1 MNPRSP
7 SLRTISYGNDLVL
20 SRCSATGATSC
31 SAKSRT
37 VRRIS
42 SWSGERSKSMT
53 THSITVNLGAVADG
67 SIAPAIRVIVEHG
80 ARRRP
85 ELAREDGR
93 IRLRFTEGWPSVLIV
108 LGERL
113 IVCDNED
120 APADVEVTA
129 SLPDLVALLNTP
141 LRGGIP
147 NPVRREGHSAIG
159 LLRGGVAITGA
170 RTTGRRLLRLLS
182 LLD

>member
-53 THSITVNLGAVADG
+53 THSITVNLGAVAAG
-67 SIAPAIRVIVEHG
+67 SVAPAIHAIVERG
-80 ARRRP
+80 VRLRPDLALDRARV
-85 ELAREDGR
+85 
-93 IRLRFTEGWPSVLIV
+93 RLRFTEGWPAVLIV
-108 LGERL
+108 LGDRV
-113 IVCDNED
+113 IVCD
-120 APADVEVTA
+120 
-129 SLPDLVALLNTP
+129 
-141 LRGGIP
+141 
-147 NPVRREGHSAIG
+147 
-159 LLRGGVAITGA
+159 
-170 RTTGRRLLRLLS
+170 
-182 LLD
+182 